1 MRPYK
6 DKPKQ
11 TAMSLLTQVL
21 DKAQKSEIFIKEGIY
36 YEENLTLTRDIIKGK
51 EVICLWE
58 QNQFYGGF
66 LRQWMIDGNDRATKL
81 CKYLNKPLL
90 LDCSNGLL
98 ADFEGSIKEEF
109 FIVPLGLN
117 KEKLFNEK
125 LNDYFFNHYMFRESI
140 QD

>member
-1 MRPYK
+1 MIQ
-6 DKPKQ
+6 PKQ
-11 TAMSLLTQVL
+11 NIMSLLKQVL
-21 DKAQKSEIFIKEGIY
+21 ESAQKSEHYIKEGIY
-36 YEENLTLTRDIIKGK
+36 YETNIILTRDIIKGK

-58 QNQFYGGF
+58 TNPFYGGF
-66 LRQWMIDGNDRATKL
+66 LRQWMIDGVDRATKL
-81 CKYLNKPLL
+81 CKYLKEPLL

-125 LNDYFFNHYMFRESI
+125 LKDYFFNHYMFRESI